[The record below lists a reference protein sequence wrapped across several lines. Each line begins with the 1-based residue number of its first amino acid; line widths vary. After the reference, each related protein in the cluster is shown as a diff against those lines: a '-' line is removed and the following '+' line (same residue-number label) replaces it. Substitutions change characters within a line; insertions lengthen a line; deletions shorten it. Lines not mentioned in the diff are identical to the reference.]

1 MGKVIKVRRG
11 VFETNSSSTH
21 SITMCNESDYEK
33 WVNGELYLARWGY
46 KDKDFVTKKEYEF
59 ALEEFINE
67 CSDKDITEDKEELEN
82 EFIGDYGFLSFKDWC
97 DNFDYETEVSHFTTP
112 SGDKVVALCYYGNDY

>member
-1 MGKVIKVRRG
+1 MEKVIKIRRE

-21 SITMCNESDYEK
+21 SITICDESDYEK

-46 KDKDFVTKKEYEF
+46 KDKNFITKKEYEF
-59 ALEEFINE
+59 ELQEFINE
-67 CSDKDITEDKEELEN
+67 CSDKDITENKEELEN

-97 DNFDYETEVSHFTTP
+97 ENFDYETETSHFTTP